1 MNQVWHETGW
11 SDFVSK
17 QWQRRYLCFIFLFSL
32 DLVLFKNG
40 LTTLRF
46 SRPIRLFVV
55 AGRHRDIRRLVSTI
69 PKMVTS
75 LLSHFA
81 IPLFAALGFFAVIV
95 HRFFGSLPSDVNLD
109 LEQETLRDVP
119 SVIQSLFVL
128 ATMSNFDPV
137 VVKSYQLY
145 PWSFLPWLSFTV
157 MCSFFLMAVALGVVY
172 DIYIEDHASTVTSE
186 RKKLHKS
193 LDKCFKKLDV
203 NKLGVLEWKIF
214 AEMMFHLRP
223 KDPDPD
229 HSFLIFR
236 AHATEGDGTKRPKNV
251 VGIDVQAFTSIEDWV
266 SIYMKTVNDEHQ
278 VGLQWWAKFEYR
290 SVICQPRVLG
300 CDIAV
305 SPTLLYHFNPR
316 CQWLERPRKGQV
328 N

>member
-1 MNQVWHETGW
+1 M
-11 SDFVSK
+11 SK

-55 AGRHRDIRRLVSTI
+55 AGRHRDVRRLISTI
-69 PKMVTS
+69 PKMVSS
-75 LLSHFA
+75 LVFHFA

-95 HRFFGSLPSDVNLD
+95 HRFYGSLPSDVNLD
-109 LEQETLRDVP
+109 LDQESLRDVP

-128 ATMSNFDPV
+128 ATMSNFDSV
-137 VVKSYQLY
+137 VVTSYQRY
-145 PWSFLPWLSFTV
+145 PWSFVPWLIFTV

-172 DIYIEDHASTVTSE
+172 DIYIEDHASTVASE
-186 RKKLHKS
+186 RKKLAKS

-203 NKLGVLEWKIF
+203 NKSGVLEWKVF
-214 AEMMFHLRP
+214 AEMMLHLRP

-236 AHATEGDGTKRPKNV
+236 EYAKEGDGTKRPKSV
-251 VGIDVQAFTSIEDWV
+251 VGIDVQTFTCIEDWV
-266 SIYMKTVNDEHQ
+266 SISMKTVFEEHQ
-278 VGLQWWAKFEYR
+278 VDW
-290 SVICQPRVLG
+290 
-300 CDIAV
+300 V
-305 SPTLLYHFNPR
+305 SISITL
-316 CQWLERPRKGQV
+316 V
-328 N
+328 NYTN